1 MTKQQGDEL
10 DRIRYYMGT
19 ISDFKSF
26 WDSQAGGDTNAYN
39 SPERQG
45 YGVYPTRKS
54 VGSPHWAGV
63 KTSVAEGQDLDLG
76 HTDDEAGMMAGDLM
90 TIKRYA
96 AELEQM
102 LSALEQ
108 SGQEID
114 FPHWWQS
121 KIVLAKEY
129 IVTAKH
135 YLRNELE
142 KQNAGLPKFSDFK

>member
-1 MTKQQGDEL
+1 MTTQQGEEL
-10 DRIRYYMGT
+10 ERIRYYMGT

-26 WDSQAGGDTNAYN
+26 WDSQAGGNSNAYD

-45 YGVYPTRKS
+45 YDVHPTRKS
-54 VGSPHWAGV
+54 VGSPHWD
-63 KTSVAEGQDLDLG
+63 KLKPSVAEGQDLDLG
-76 HTDDEAGMMAGDLM
+76 HTDDEAGMMASDLM
-90 TIKRYA
+90 TISRYA
-96 AELEQM
+96 ADLEQM
-102 LSALEQ
+102 LSTLGQ

-129 IVTAKH
+129 MVTAKH

-142 KQNAGLPKFSDFK
+142 KQNAGLPKFSDFR